1 MIAGAILAGGRA
13 RRFGGQD
20 KSRLIVQGRSIIE
33 RQIDVLRSVA
43 DDVFLVGG
51 HAGHD
56 PERFADLGVP
66 VFPDVVSGAGA
77 LGGILT
83 ALESTTA
90 DRVLV
95 VACDMPFLVTGL
107 LQALATLAES
117 GDGAWVRTTRGPEP
131 LLACYRQQARGR
143 IREAVEAGDL
153 KAAALD
159 QRLQLRALTEQDV
172 AAFGPVELLLA
183 NLNTPEDYAQIQ

>member
-43 DDVFLVGG
+43 DEVFLV
-51 HAGHD
+51 GHD
-56 PERFADLGVP
+56 PERFADLEVP
-66 VFPDVVSGAGA
+66 VVPDVVSGVGA

-90 DRVLV
+90 DRVIV
-95 VACDMPFLVTGL
+95 VACDMPFLVPGL
-107 LQALATLAES
+107 LRALTVLAES

-131 LLACYRQQARGR
+131 LIACYRQAARDR
-143 IREAVEAGDL
+143 IREAVETGDL
-153 KAAALD
+153 KAASLD
-159 QRLQLRALTEQDV
+159 QRLQLRELTEQDV
-172 AAFGPVELLLA
+172 AAFGSVELLLA
-183 NLNTPEDYAQIQ
+183 NLNTPEDYAQVQ

>member
-20 KSRLIVQGRSIIE
+20 KARLLVQGRSIID
-33 RQIDVLRSVA
+33 RQIEVLRSVA

-51 HAGHD
+51 KPAHD

-90 DRVLV
+90 DRVIV

-107 LQALATLAES
+107 LQALTRLAES
-117 GDGAWVRTTRGPEP
+117 SDGAWVRTARGPEP
-131 LLACYRQQARGR
+131 LIACYRQTARGR

-153 KAAALD
+153 KAASLD
-159 QRLQLRALTEQDV
+159 QRLQLRELTEQDV

-183 NLNTPEDYAQIQ
+183 NLNTPEDYAQVQ